1 MQTLTLTPTLK
12 VKKNLMKIKNLKI
25 HGKTFLAPLAGI
37 TNLPFRL
44 LVKDCGCAVVC
55 SEMISAKGIFY
66 NSEKTLTLL
75 SSEKKEQPLSVQLFG
90 SDPGSM
96 ARAAKVVQDLKVA
109 SVIDINFGCSVK
121 KIIKQGAGIAL
132 MKEPKRSEQLLTA
145 VRKAIDLPLT
155 IKLRSGWDH
164 SGQQAFELAHIA
176 QDSGVDAIILHP
188 RTAGQGFKGKAN
200 WDIIAKLKQQ
210 LSIPVIGNG
219 DIKCAEDARKM
230 VTFTK
235 CDAVM
240 VGRAAMKNPFIL
252 SQIDEFLETGS
263 YQTPSHHK
271 IFRTMEQL
279 AHMYVDYFGE
289 EPACKML
296 RSRLSWFV
304 KGMPKSSAF
313 RRKLSHIKSE
323 KDVVTLIKEFEI
335 DVT

>member
-1 MQTLTLTPTLK
+1 
-12 VKKNLMKIKNLKI
+12 MKIKNLKI

-44 LVKDCGCAVVC
+44 LVKESGCAVVC

-66 NSEKTLTLL
+66 NSEKTLGLL
-75 SSEKKEQPLSVQLFG
+75 FSEKKEQPLSVQLFG
-90 SDPGSM
+90 SDPDSM

-109 SVIDINFGCSVK
+109 SIIDINFGCSVK
-121 KIIKQGAGIAL
+121 KIIKQGAGVAL
-132 MKEPKRSEQLLTA
+132 MKEPKLSEQLLTA

-164 SGQQAFELAHIA
+164 SGQQALELAHIA
-176 QDSGVDAIILHP
+176 QNSGVDAVILHP
-188 RTAGQGFKGKAN
+188 RTAGQAFKGKAD
-200 WDIIAKLKQQ
+200 WDLIARLKHQ
-210 LSIPVIGNG
+210 LAIPVIGNG
-219 DIKCAEDARKM
+219 DIKCADDARRM
-230 VTFTK
+230 VKLTG

-263 YQTPSHHK
+263 YQSPSHHK
-271 IFRTMEQL
+271 ILRTMERL
-279 AHMYVDYFGE
+279 TRMYVAYFGE

-296 RSRLSWFV
+296 RSRLAWFV

-313 RRKLSHIKSE
+313 RKKLSRIHSE
-323 KDVVTLIKEFEI
+323 KQVMALIKEFET
-335 DVT
+335 DTT